1 MAWDPQGLGLQGHL
15 APMLASWRGL
25 GPPLASLGLPWSSPW
40 LPLASPWPPF
50 GCPLAPL
57 GVPLASLWPPLA
69 PPWRTFGVILAS
81 RINGQVRKNK
91 GSEKIWALAPIGA
104 LRRSNKANTEST
116 VIQNAIEIWIDRV
129 ERRTTPFRIK
139 SGFSFEDARFSA
151 HLVI

>member
-1 MAWDPQGLGLQGHL
+1 MAPEFFQPDMTGSKKHGLGPAKTRPPAPPGAYVGIL
-15 APMLASWRGL
+15 AWFA
-25 GPPLASLGLPWSSPW
+25 PPLASLGLPWSSPW

-104 LRRSNKANTEST
+104 LRRSKKASAEPT
-116 VIQNAIEIWIDRV
+116 VLLNAIEICIDGGQK
-129 ERRTTPFRIK
+129 ENDA
-139 SGFSFEDARFSA
+139 FED
-151 HLVI
+151 